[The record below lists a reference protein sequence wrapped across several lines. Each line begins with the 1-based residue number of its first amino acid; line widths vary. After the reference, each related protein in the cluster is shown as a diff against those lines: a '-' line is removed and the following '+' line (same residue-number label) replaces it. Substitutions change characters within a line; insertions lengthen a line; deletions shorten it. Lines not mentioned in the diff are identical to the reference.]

1 MKLLGDISGRYT
13 IYIHHQRSEIDMVVE
28 RNQNVEEINPCV
40 RKLKKIRKKDVT
52 IQTNKIE
59 ILFLSECIFL

>member
-28 RNQNVEEINPCV
+28 RNQNAEEINPCV
-40 RKLKKIRKKDVT
+40 RKLKKIRKNKKKRRYY
-52 IQTNKIE
+52 TNKQN
-59 ILFLSECIFL
+59 